1 MIDPPTSDCDVM
13 VHRHCEE
20 RAPPCKAQIES
31 GSYVTMSRKK
41 VVKNLEDFDE
51 LTQFLLEKVRE
62 MIYSHMMN
70 DFLRAALMGGEE
82 DTKVTVGMAVISV
95 GIDTWLYYR
104 SGFLSLNFMKS

>member
-1 MIDPPTSDCDVM
+1 M

-41 VVKNLEDFDE
+41 VVKNLEDLDE

-62 MIYSHMMN
+62 MIYSHNYFM
-70 DFLRAALMGGEE
+70 RAALMGGEE
-82 DTKVTVGMAVISV
+82 DTKVTVVMVVMSICF
-95 GIDTWLYYR
+95 
-104 SGFLSLNFMKS
+104 SGLFVWCGVYIIE